1 MPRSWKNSKENKTQ
15 KEISKKKKKKKFL
28 LRNYTQKGIARFK
41 I

>member
-15 KEISKKKKKKKFL
+15 KEISKKKKKKFL

>member
-15 KEISKKKKKKKFL
+15 KEILKKKKKFL